1 MRQVRHEVSP
11 LGQAAS
17 HMVLRLESY
26 VLLISALADTSH

>member
-1 MRQVRHEVSP
+1 MRQV
-11 LGQAAS
+11 QAAS